1 MVQTIPTILAIGA
14 VVLMGLAVAALYLG
28 ELMGAGMSFLSASLV
43 IYLRERRVRNT
54 AQGA

>member
-14 VVLMGLAVAALYLG
+14 VVLMGLAVVAMYLG
-28 ELMGAGMSFLSASLV
+28 ELMGAGLSFLSASLV